1 MLSVSFYFFRPASVR
16 KELWASSRES
26 AYVSLSYTESLRN
39 TQGTLILKTSS
50 SDQHFAHTGTE
61 KAKDGMLPWEFESKT
76 IVMYATFV
84 DTNKF
89 GKSRQVVGDCFC

>member
-1 MLSVSFYFFRPASVR
+1 MLSVSFYFFRPVSVR

-26 AYVSLSYTESLRN
+26 ANVSLSLTESLRN
-39 TQGTLILKTSS
+39 TQGTSILKTS